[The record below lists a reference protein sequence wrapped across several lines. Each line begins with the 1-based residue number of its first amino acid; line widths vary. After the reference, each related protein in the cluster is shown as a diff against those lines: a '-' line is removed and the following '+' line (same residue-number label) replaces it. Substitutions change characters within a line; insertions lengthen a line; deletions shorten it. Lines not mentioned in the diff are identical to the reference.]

1 MSITKPT
8 ILTLVYLGLAALWQY
23 ILWTVWP
30 NVGMGG
36 LAIVYLVWPLLFL
49 SGLVLWFLFTG
60 YPAKSNA
67 IFALASAAM
76 LLVTLSMHPHA

>member
-1 MSITKPT
+1 MSKPT

-36 LAIVYLVWPLLFL
+36 LAIVYIVWPLLLF
-49 SGLVLWFLFTG
+49 SGVVLWLLLKRFFEQS
-60 YPAKSNA
+60 AA
-67 IFALASAAM
+67 IFALASTAM